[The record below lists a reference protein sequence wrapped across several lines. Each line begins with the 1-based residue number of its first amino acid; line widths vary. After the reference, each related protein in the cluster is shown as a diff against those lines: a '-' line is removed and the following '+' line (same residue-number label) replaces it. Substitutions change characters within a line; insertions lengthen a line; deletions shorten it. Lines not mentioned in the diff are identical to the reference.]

1 VRIKSAT
8 KVLGKSS
15 ISRRFQEK
23 GARPRKQLGDA
34 LRVMTVDKLLCLQFA
49 QERDRIL
56 HLRKWKESERTSR
69 TAMLETDSVEVE

>member
-1 VRIKSAT
+1 
-8 KVLGKSS
+8 
-15 ISRRFQEK
+15 
-23 GARPRKQLGDA
+23 
-34 LRVMTVDKLLCLQFA
+34 MTVDKLLRLQFA